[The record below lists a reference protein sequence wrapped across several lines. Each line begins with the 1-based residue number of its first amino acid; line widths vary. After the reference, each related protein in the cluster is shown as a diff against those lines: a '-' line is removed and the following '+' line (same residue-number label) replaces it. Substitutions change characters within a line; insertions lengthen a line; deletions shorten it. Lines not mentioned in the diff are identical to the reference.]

1 MNKTKELKQIIAKTF
16 TPTYD
21 ELEDRIRLTIN
32 YQDIA
37 NRVDFMITRSFVI
50 NLVPSIDD
58 YIMKFYG
65 DNLVDEMMTQVQTP
79 QSPVNNQNTDR
90 AKDTNLSKT
99 DKGDL
104 NFLRTS
110 GELLIKIDLSFHP
123 KTKQTTLLFSSKE
136 TQVKAT
142 LDANSFQQII
152 KIIKKSIPNFKWG
165 ISPHF

>member
-1 MNKTKELKQIIAKTF
+1 MNKAKELKQIIAKTF

-50 NLVPSIDD
+50 NLIPSIDD
-58 YIMKFYG
+58 YIDKFYS
-65 DNLVDEMMTQVQTP
+65 DNPLPEIVTEP
-79 QSPVNNQNTDR
+79 QPSPSPANSNVEKDNNLT
-90 AKDTNLSKT
+90 KT
-99 DKGDL
+99 DKSDL

-123 KTKQTTLLFSSKE
+123 KTKQTTLLFSSTE

-142 LDANSFQQII
+142 LDAHAFQQII
-152 KIIKKSIPNFKWG
+152 KIIKKSIPKFKWG
-165 ISPHF
+165 IAPHF